1 MYFGPLGIYGF
12 LNPALLCA
20 KDFHGNSDG
29 KVSACNAGDSGS
41 IPGLGRS
48 PGGGS
53 GKSLQ
58 QFCLEIL
65 VDRGAWQA
73 RVHGVTK
80 CWIQLSDFHFH
91 SHNLG
96 FLVKGKFSYD
106 LRITILDTLY
116 SNEISQ

>member
-1 MYFGPLGIYGF
+1 M
-12 LNPALLCA
+12 AT
-20 KDFHGNSDG
+20 HS
-29 KVSACNAGDSGS
+29 S
-41 IPGLGRS
+41 ILIWRILWIEELGR
-48 PGGGS
+48 
-53 GKSLQ
+53 
-58 QFCLEIL
+58 LESQS
-65 VDRGAWQA
+65 V
-73 RVHGVTK
+73 GVTK

>member
-1 MYFGPLGIYGF
+1 MSQKKGF
-12 LNPALLCA
+12 S
-20 KDFHGNSDG
+20 GSDG
-29 KVSACNAGDSGS
+29 IEFACNADQGL
-41 IPGLGRS
+41 IPGSGRPTEKRMATHSSILIWRILWIEELGR
-48 PGGGS
+48 
-53 GKSLQ
+53 
-58 QFCLEIL
+58 LESQS
-65 VDRGAWQA
+65 V
-73 RVHGVTK
+73 GVTK